1 MKGESMKGKY
11 RQMFARAAVIS
22 LVFIIILSA
31 YPIMPSRGAGA
42 TVFSTP
48 PTFFTVKVQDVESRI
63 VVTVEV
69 SDYNGWE
76 DVYKVQ
82 INITDSFGN
91 IVERAEYSQYSSN
104 VSNASRIDEF
114 KDLKGGALIPK
125 ESDVERFP
133 YKVLP
138 NGNLAPDWFNSTYQ
152 RMTFV
157 FKPFSG
163 FRILV
168 TAYDRKML
176 SCVYTG
182 PFNSEY
188 EVPPV
193 IENPT
198 IPITISLIVAGVSGI
213 ILYIH
218 RKENNRLARLAEEKI
233 GG

>member
-1 MKGESMKGKY
+1 MKGKY
-11 RQMFARAAVIS
+11 RQMGARAAVIS
-22 LVFIIILSA
+22 LVFVMILSA
-31 YPIMPSRGAGA
+31 YPMAPSRGAGVVSIYNA
-42 TVFSTP
+42 P
-48 PTFFTVKVQDVESRI
+48 PTFPTVKIQDVQSRI

-76 DVYKVQ
+76 DIYKVR

-91 IVERAEYSQYSSN
+91 IVEQAEYSQYPSN
-104 VSNASRIDEF
+104 ESDSRIDEF
-114 KDLKGGALIPK
+114 KDLKGGALISK

-133 YKVLP
+133 YR
-138 NGNLAPDWFNSTYQ
+138 APSGGGWGTDWFNSTYQ

-163 FRILV
+163 YRILV
-168 TAYDRKML
+168 TAYDRKMV

-198 IPITISLIVAGVSGI
+198 IPITISFIVAAVSGL

-218 RKENNRLARLAEEKI
+218 RKDNNKLARLAEEKI